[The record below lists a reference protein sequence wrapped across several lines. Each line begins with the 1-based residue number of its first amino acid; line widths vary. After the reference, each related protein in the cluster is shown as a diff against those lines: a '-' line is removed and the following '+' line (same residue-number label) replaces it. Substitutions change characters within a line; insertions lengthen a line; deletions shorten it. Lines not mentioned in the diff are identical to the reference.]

1 MVAALQPV
9 SRLFATTFKYQSQK
23 KRLPT
28 NLANVSR
35 LVLPT
40 RTALSSQQSSIVRG
54 AARKKEKHKRPS
66 GPGLHFNPSSSV
78 CRKSG
83 RKKPEVNLPE
93 RRSLGR
99 YRHLCHQNTERG
111 EFKVKRGEF
120 KVKRGE
126 FKVSSIEKLRDS
138 SKEEE
143 KTGGGKPDS
152 PDPPADVPLLN
163 IGFKRFNALP
173 ATATVER
180 KPL

>member
-1 MVAALQPV
+1 MCLNGDLWAHIGNSVTRIQKGVDLKSKGV
-9 SRLFATTFKYQSQK
+9 SLKSK
-23 KRLPT
+23 G
-28 NLANVSR
+28 VS
-35 LVLPT
+35 L
-40 RTALSSQQSSIVRG
+40 
-54 AARKKEKHKRPS
+54 
-66 GPGLHFNPSSSV
+66 
-78 CRKSG
+78 KSKG
-83 RKKPEVNLPE
+83 V
-93 RRSLGR
+93 SLKSKGVS
-99 YRHLCHQNTERG
+99 LKSDPKRG